1 MGGVLT
7 GTTLAIARAAGET
20 APLLFLT
27 SLGANSY
34 ADANPLH
41 PLQSMTYVIF
51 TYSDLSDP
59 ASQAKAWATAFTL
72 MCFVLVTSLA
82 AKLAMARYRKKLGG

>member
-1 MGGVLT
+1 
-7 GTTLAIARAAGET
+7 
-20 APLLFLT
+20 
-27 SLGANSY
+27 
-34 ADANPLH
+34 
-41 PLQSMTYVIF
+41 MTYVIF

-72 MCFVLVTSLA
+72 MCFVLATSLA